1 MYTKYKVLI
10 SKKNETETSRQYFLT
25 IIKNMSIIVRIML
38 SCGIVF
44 YKWWQILF
52 KKSTVHFNPPCII
65 MLLMLARL
73 PQQEMEGA
81 M

>member
-52 KKSTVHFNPPCII
+52 KKSTVRFNPPCII